1 MACARTSQEQ
11 KTGVAAR
18 HERLHD
24 RRPCKPM
31 ARHFHE
37 RCASVM
43 FPSHL
48 GKGTALKSLKDFAR
62 FAVRIPHTSES
73 FLGLQTPSPTDRQ
86 TDRQTDTHTH
96 IYIYTYTHTH
106 PRKHTQ
112 TQEGT
117 QRQTDG
123 RTDRQTDRK
132 TARQTGRQADRQA
145 DRPTYKQTHAPRNSE
160 CPASPCDAMRDQE
173 PVFQGMIIKH
183 PANSRAMHPVLQ
195 RECPSP

>member
-86 TDRQTDTHTH
+86 TDRHTH

-106 PRKHTQ
+106 TRANTHRHKKAHRD
-112 TQEGT
+112 
-117 QRQTDG
+117 RQTDG
-123 RTDRQTDRK
+123 RTDRQTGRQPDK
-132 TARQTGRQADRQA
+132 QAERQTGRQTGRHTN
-145 DRPTYKQTHAPRNSE
+145 RRTHHETQNVLLL
-160 CPASPCDAMRDQE
+160 PAMAMRDQE

>member
-96 IYIYTYTHTH
+96 TYIYIYIHIHTHT
-106 PRKHTQ
+106 PAQTHTD
-112 TQEGT
+112 TRRHTET
-117 QRQTDG
+117 DRRTDG
-123 RTDRQTDRK
+123 PTDRQEDSQTN
-132 TARQTGRQADRQA
+132 RQKGRQAGRQADIQTDARTTKLRMSCFSLRCYA
-145 DRPTYKQTHAPRNSE
+145 RPGTGLPRY
-160 CPASPCDAMRDQE
+160 DY
-173 PVFQGMIIKH
+173 
-183 PANSRAMHPVLQ
+183 
-195 RECPSP
+195 